1 MDDVIKKREHKRLIF
16 LEEKK
21 KSTEMGHGGINI
33 NKYLAIVTKGEQST
47 EGKEELSKTRRK
59 S

>member
-1 MDDVIKKREHKRLIF
+1 
-16 LEEKK
+16 
-21 KSTEMGHGGINI
+21 MGHGGINI